1 MMRSALQVICEEHA
15 ALAAMLKSLDLML
28 ARGPG
33 KEPRVFFEVV
43 RAMLFY
49 IDEFPERLH
58 HPKESR
64 YLFPK
69 VAEKHPELH
78 AVIDRLEKD
87 HDSGERRVRE
97 LQHLLLCWEL
107 LGDAR
112 RQAFMDAAQRYT
124 RFYLEHM
131 RTEETQILPV
141 AERVLT
147 DADRAALDAAFAAD
161 PEPLSQRSEDEVYR
175 RLFSRIVMAA
185 PEPIGV
191 GPALG

>member
-1 MMRSALQVICEEHA
+1 MRSALQIIHDEHSS
-15 ALAAMLKSLDLML
+15 LAAMLQSLELMI

-58 HPKESR
+58 HPKESQ

-69 VAEKHPELH
+69 VAAKYPELGK
-78 AVIDRLEKD
+78 VIERLEKD
-87 HDSGERRVRE
+87 HEFGEKRVRE

-107 LGDAR
+107 LGVSR
-112 RQAFMDAAQRYT
+112 RQAFIDEAQRYT

-131 RTEETQILPV
+131 RMEEAHILPV
-141 AERVLT
+141 AEAALT
-147 DADRAALDAAFAAD
+147 AADREALDAAFTTD
-161 PEPLSQRSEDEVYR
+161 PDPMTERSEDEGYR

-185 PEPIGV
+185 PEPIGI
-191 GPALG
+191 GPAIG